1 MIFKDNYEE
10 EFEEVITTVRS
21 ADGSLEIKRE
31 EPSPKR
37 RRKQVMR
44 SCLTKLS
51 TDGALASTSAT
62 AQPLSSVNDQP
73 LTPPSSVHSSMST
86 SPPPPISGVVAS
98 KKNVVDLMALISSPK
113 KVKTQAISDEKSSKI
128 TEISKTKGNIK

>member
-1 MIFKDNYEE
+1 MCTVHALSLGQEGAVRTWTFKVESTKSLLFLKDNYEE

-44 SCLTKLS
+44 TCLTKLS

-62 AQPLSSVNDQP
+62 IVQQPPLSSVNDQP
-73 LTPPSSVHSSMST
+73 LTPPSSVHSTVST
-86 SPPPPISGVVAS
+86 SPPPPISGVIAS
-98 KKNVVDLMALISSPK
+98 KKMF
-113 KVKTQAISDEKSSKI
+113 
-128 TEISKTKGNIK
+128 